1 MEVVKRLGMG
11 KDKENLKCMYIYH
24 LQIFSEFFFKF
35 SIKISF
41 FFLIKKII
49 KSYLIAIVS
58 QENEV
63 F

>member
-1 MEVVKRLGMG
+1 
-11 KDKENLKCMYIYH
+11 MYIYH

-35 SIKISF
+35 SIKII

-63 F
+63 V